1 MQDLLCCTILSAVIP
16 IKIILP
22 SGLIIKIFIKGDCF
36 LKKTIRTTE
45 SAM

>member
-1 MQDLLCCTILSAVIP
+1 MFVFSKTDVIYQNP

-36 LKKTIRTTE
+36 LRKTIRKTE
-45 SAM
+45 SVM